1 MRKKFF
7 VLNLMV
13 VFVLSF
19 LTACGTT
26 TEPTN
31 NSSADNSSTTSSK
44 DNSAADTK
52 TSSNL
57 PALPDY
63 IKEKGKL
70 VIGVK
75 VDFPP
80 FGSMDASGK
89 NSGYDIDFAKKLAEL
104 AFGDANAV
112 EFVPVTSDNRIP
124 FLNSKKVDLLIASL
138 AATEERKQ
146 AVDFTDPYFST
157 SNLIL
162 VKQESEIKDLED
174 LEGETVITLKGATE
188 SIALQKA
195 VPSANQLQLTTLAEQ
210 LQALKDG
217 RGVAMVKDEAVLYKI
232 VEQDSSL
239 KIVGTPFEPMSI
251 AAAVRKGDTE
261 YLNWLNA
268 AIKEIAAEDQFYDW
282 FKNWFPEFKN
292 TPQLLP
298 RP

>member
-1 MRKKFF
+1 MRKPFF
-7 VLNLMV
+7 VLNLIV
-13 VFVLSF
+13 IFAFLI
-19 LTACGTT
+19 LTACGSNSESTSSS
-26 TEPTN
+26 PSDKS
-31 NSSADNSSTTSSK
+31 SSADSK
-44 DNSAADTK
+44 A
-52 TSSNL
+52 SNL
-57 PALPDY
+57 PALPDD
-63 IKEKGKL
+63 IKKKGKL

-89 NSGYDIDFAKKLAEL
+89 NVGYDIDFAKKLAEF

-138 AATEERKQ
+138 AATDERKKV
-146 AVDFTDPYFST
+146 VDFTDPYFGT
-157 SNLIL
+157 SNLTL
-162 VKQESEIKDLED
+162 VKKDSNIKDLKD
-174 LEGETVITLKGATE
+174 LEGKTVITLKGSTE
-188 SIALQKA
+188 ALALQKA
-195 VPSANQLQLTTLAEQ
+195 VPSAQQLQLTTLAEQ
-210 LQALKDG
+210 LQALKDD
-217 RGVAMVKDEAVLYKI
+217 RGVAMVKDESVLYKI
-232 VEQDSSL
+232 VDQDSSY
-239 KIVGTPFEPMSI
+239 KIVGEPFEPMAI

-268 AIKEIAAEDQFYDW
+268 AIKEVSSQDLFYKW

>member
-1 MRKKFF
+1 MRKKVFI
-7 VLNLMV
+7 LNLMV
-13 VFVLSF
+13 VFVLVILS
-19 LTACGTT
+19 ACGSNSEST
-26 TEPTN
+26 
-31 NSSADNSSTTSSK
+31 NSSPSDKGSSDKS
-44 DNSAADTK
+44 
-52 TSSNL
+52 SSNL

-63 IKEKGKL
+63 VKKKGKL

-89 NSGYDIDFAKKLAEL
+89 NVGYDIDFAKKLAEL

-138 AATEERKQ
+138 AATEDRKEV
-146 AVDFTDPYFST
+146 VDFTEPYFGT
-157 SNLIL
+157 SNLTL
-162 VKQESEIKDLED
+162 VKKDSNIKTLKDLE
-174 LEGETVITLKGATE
+174 GKTVITLKGSTE
-188 SIALQKA
+188 ALALEKA
-195 VPSANQLQLTTLAEQ
+195 VPSAKQLQLTTLAEQ
-210 LQALKDG
+210 LQALKDD

-232 VEQDSSL
+232 IDQDSSY
-239 KIVGTPFEPMSI
+239 KIVGEPFEPMAI
-251 AAAVRKGDTE
+251 AAAVRKGDSE

-268 AIKEIAAEDQFYDW
+268 AIKEIASEDTFYEW